1 MLHVRG
7 YVPHVETAGA
17 PCGNCG
23 LHRKRGRSNYQKVKE
38 KAVGNR
44 SLVQMVA
51 RAREL
56 ARPVA
61 RRAGRPR
68 PLESSQIG
76 RPRSSSSNPWEP
88 NRAKGGAGYH
98 RKKTLPQNQKAP
110 ASVTVTP
117 FRRQRRARAPG
128 ASTVSLVLRSFP
140 QLSGSLFRSCLI
152 LSDAQYTIRLML
164 QKVIL
169 YPVEEQSRRLAGLIT
184 IQIYERLCNFLWPG
198 DDS

>member
-1 MLHVRG
+1 M
-7 YVPHVETAGA
+7 PHVETAGA

-61 RRAGRPR
+61 RRADRPR

-152 LSDAQYTIRLML
+152 LTSDAQYTIRLM
-164 QKVIL
+164 
-169 YPVEEQSRRLAGLIT
+169 
-184 IQIYERLCNFLWPG
+184 
-198 DDS
+198 